1 MSGNE
6 QLQQQGSDDDA
17 APSTH
22 SYDRTH
28 TRINNRGVRHDVV
41 GGAGNSGAGSSY
53 QGQFPSQLE
62 ERGGAEPDG
71 GWVDGDGWRMKAP
84 TQKKRQ
90 QVVRG
95 LHAAERVERERELER
110 RVHRG
115 RTYTTPRQGQAV
127 ATDGA
132 RSAAAPAAP
141 LTEDELRRARI
152 RRDRIEKYERKLA
165 REEAERRAK
174 AERDAPIQRKLER
187 ARRAQ
192 EKLEAKE
199 SRQAAKLKQTVRS
212 SWQQRSLDG
221 NNENPLGGT
230 DTDSANGDV
239 ADSDFESRQIEAAV
253 LQSLADLEN
262 GEGGAPPA
270 PPAALPR
277 ATPAYAVQTPRHVET
292 LHGTRR
298 AFGNRATAEYWDPV
312 LDGPIPTGLTD
323 NAGAAAD
330 EGAENREWDAVLA
343 EALSVVE
350 FDVSDEIPAGANRER
365 FRRTLIVLLRN
376 MLAGNERRS
385 RVRNDNAVFQENIG
399 RWACGRQLMRMAGFT
414 MERESSSRDDGG
426 DANGGVN
433 KQRGSYVWVARGG
446 RSSGRLAMVQG
457 LVEALEGQSTT
468 ATEGGRRG
476 GAAEA
481 EAAAAAAAAGWP
493 PPPPAR
499 QDPGEPLTRTG
510 WYAFAAAG
518 SRAALPPPLRL
529 NSAAEA
535 EDEFTRVRREQDEA
549 FEEALRRDREASASR
564 NTEAPAFGDDD
575 TQHVGE
581 NDKRQEEEQVH
592 PPEAEGDEDVGGGR
606 SSGGIGVGHGDG
618 STDPPPAEET
628 AEQRRAKIALSYAR
642 LGLGS

>member
-6 QLQQQGSDDDA
+6 QQQQQQGSDDDA

-22 SYDRTH
+22 PYYRTH
-28 TRINNRGVRHDVV
+28 TRNNNGGVRHDVL
-41 GGAGNSGAGSSY
+41 GGGGNSGAGSPY
-53 QGQFPSQLE
+53 EGEYPSQLE

-95 LHAAERVERERELER
+95 LHAAERVEREREQER
-110 RVHRG
+110 RAH
-115 RTYTTPRQGQAV
+115 RTYTTSRQGQAV
-127 ATDGA
+127 ATNGA

-141 LTEDELRRARI
+141 LTKDELRTARI
-152 RRDRIEKYERKLA
+152 RRDRTEKYERKLA

-187 ARRAQ
+187 ACRAQ

-212 SWQQRSLDG
+212 SWQQRSLDS
-221 NNENPLGGT
+221 NNEDPLGGT
-230 DTDSANGDV
+230 DTDNANGDV
-239 ADSDFESRQIEAAV
+239 TDSGFESRQIEAAV
-253 LQSLADLEN
+253 RKSLADLEN

-277 ATPAYAVQTPRHVET
+277 ATPAYAIQTPRHVET
-292 LHGTRR
+292 LDGTRR
-298 AFGNRATAEYWDPV
+298 AFGNRETAEYWDPV
-312 LDGPIPTGLTD
+312 LDGPIPAGLTD
-323 NAGAAAD
+323 NAGVAAD
-330 EGAENREWDAVLA
+330 SGAENREWDAVLA

-350 FDVSDEIPAGANRER
+350 FDVSDEIPAGANREG

-376 MLAGNERRS
+376 MLAGNERHG

-426 DANGGVN
+426 DADGGVN
-433 KQRGSYVWVARGG
+433 KQRGSYVWVARGR

-468 ATEGGRRG
+468 ATEGSSRG
-476 GAAEA
+476 GAAEED
-481 EAAAAAAAAGWP
+481 EAAAAAAGQGWT

-499 QDPGEPLTRTG
+499 QDPGEPLARTG

-529 NSAAEA
+529 NPAVEA

-549 FEEALRRDREASASR
+549 FEEALRRDREASAATSAKATAID
-564 NTEAPAFGDDD
+564 NDD
-575 TQHVGE
+575 TQ
-581 NDKRQEEEQVH
+581 QE
-592 PPEAEGDEDVGGGR
+592 
-606 SSGGIGVGHGDG
+606 
-618 STDPPPAEET
+618 
-628 AEQRRAKIALSYAR
+628 
-642 LGLGS
+642 